1 MTRRDRRTGF
11 KVALESVACRQ
22 PRVPYIGETEKVA
35 RVGINRQIRNGGYNS
50 LGGFVVYS
58 GEHEGGVDRE
68 TNAGGPSNEEAAVRE
83 ATMNISSP
91 IRILT
96 VDDHPVLREGIAAVL
111 GSETDMVIVAEAS
124 NGLEAVEQFRTHRPN
139 ITLMDLQM
147 PLMNG
152 TDAIVAIRKEFP
164 DARII
169 VLTTYR
175 GDALADRALKAGA
188 SGYLLKSMLRK
199 ELVETI
205 RSVHGGRKRIPP
217 EIAIEMAEHHA
228 DDILTG
234 REIEVL
240 RQVAAGNANKIVA
253 DHLAISED
261 TVKTHMRNILSKLGA
276 NDRTHAVTIALKRG
290 IIDI

>member
-1 MTRRDRRTGF
+1 MS
-11 KVALESVACRQ
+11 ANES
-22 PRVPYIGETEKVA
+22 
-35 RVGINRQIRNGGYNS
+35 
-50 LGGFVVYS
+50 
-58 GEHEGGVDRE
+58 
-68 TNAGGPSNEEAAVRE
+68 
-83 ATMNISSP
+83 

-111 GSETDMVIVAEAS
+111 TGEPDIIVVAEAN
-124 NGLEAVEQFRTHRPN
+124 NGQEALEQYRTHRPDV
-139 ITLMDLQM
+139 TLMDIQM
-147 PLMNG
+147 PIMNG
-152 TDAIVAIRKEFP
+152 TEAIQAIRKEFP

-169 VLTTYR
+169 VLTTYT
-175 GDALADRALKAGA
+175 GDAQATKALAAGA

-205 RSVHGGRKRIPP
+205 RSVHGGKKKIPP

-228 DDILTG
+228 DDALTE

-240 RQVAAGNANKIVA
+240 RQVAAGNSNKKIA
-253 DHLAISED
+253 DRLFISEE
-261 TVKTHMRNILSKLGA
+261 TVKAHLRNILSKLDA